1 MPSTVRRFGWQQSL
15 RVVLAMGWSD
25 FILKYRGS
33 MLGYLWSLLFP
44 LTKFVVI
51 LHVFRPFVS
60 DSIPL
65 YPLYLFLGIVLWEH
79 FSLTTTA
86 CMSVLVEKSS
96 LVQKVAFPRI
106 LLMLSVGWLHIII
119 LSTYLLIF
127 FMLGAWVG
135 VPLHIGAL
143 YALVTVVQAT
153 LLGLGIGMILSS
165 FSLKYRDVPHLW
177 AVALQVLFWLTPI
190 AYPHDISGPVG
201 VAVTQF
207 VRNFQPSLWSMLDAI
222 IRFQPLSL
230 LLYDI
235 RRAVLYVE
243 TLGMPSLEHTA
254 ITTAMCAAF
263 FLAGTAVF
271 RWRSVYFVQEY

>member
-1 MPSTVRRFGWQQSL
+1 MPSSVRRFGWKQML
-15 RVVLAMGWSD
+15 RVVFAMGWSD
-25 FILKYRGS
+25 FTLKYRGS

-79 FSLTTTA
+79 FALTTVA
-86 CMSVLVEKSS
+86 CMSVLVEKAQ
-96 LVQKVAFPRI
+96 LVQKVSFPRI
-106 LLMLSVGWLHIII
+106 VLMFSVGWLHVII

-127 FMLGAWVG
+127 FAIGAWAG
-135 VPLHIGAL
+135 VPLQIGAL
-143 YALVTVVQAT
+143 YVVVTIVQAT

-165 FSLKYRDVPHLW
+165 ISLKYRDVPHLW

-201 VAVTQF
+201 SAMASFART
-207 VRNFQPSLWSMLDAI
+207 FQPSLWSLMDAF

-230 LLYDI
+230 LLYDV
-235 RRAVLYVE
+235 RRATLYVGS
-243 TLGMPSLEHTA
+243 LGMPSLEHTA
-254 ITTAMCAAF
+254 VTTAICAAF
-263 FLAGTAVF
+263 FIAGTAVF
-271 RWRSVYFVQEY
+271 IRRSRYFLQEY